1 MSSLRMTGRLTAL
14 LLRYCH
20 FAFCTSH
27 FVFRILHFAF
37 CIPMIYL
44 FHGPDEY
51 QRSQA
56 LARMRADFPPDLAD
70 LNVATLEGRKLKID
84 ALAMACEA
92 MPFLSDKRLVI
103 VSDALKHT
111 KAGKDRED
119 LRAYLGQVPPACD
132 LVFVESDEVDR
143 RSILFTY
150 LKKSATVEEFIPLQ
164 GSELTRWVAE
174 RAKALGVRLESAA
187 SQRLIEFV
195 GGDSRALVNELAKLA
210 SYVGRGGRIT
220 PTEVDLLVQD
230 GQEQNLFSFID
241 DLSTRRLGDALRG
254 ARRLLDD
261 GQAPTYIMFMLARQV
276 RVLLGVR
283 ELSAQRRRPDDI
295 ATELGQRPFVVRKA
309 LEQVRSFG
317 TGDLERLHDRLLDLD
332 LATKTGRIQPD
343 VALELFVAEAC
354 R

>member
-1 MSSLRMTGRLTAL
+1 
-14 LLRYCH
+14 
-20 FAFCTSH
+20 
-27 FVFRILHFAF
+27 
-37 CIPMIYL
+37 MIYL
-44 FHGPDEY
+44 FHGADEY

-70 LNVATLEGRKLKID
+70 LNVSTLEGRKLKID

-111 KAGKDRED
+111 KAGKDREN
-119 LRAYLGQVPPACD
+119 LRDYLSQVPPACD
-132 LVFVESDEVDR
+132 VVFVESDEVDR

-150 LKKSATVEEFIPLQ
+150 LKKSATIEEFIPLQ

-174 RAKALGVRLESAA
+174 RAKALGVRLEKDA

-195 GGDSRALVNELAKLA
+195 GSDSWALVNELDKLA
-210 SYVGRGGRIT
+210 SYVGRGGRIS
-220 PTEVDLLVQD
+220 PADVDLLVQD

-241 DLSTRRLGDALRG
+241 DLSARHLGNALRG

-309 LEQVRSFG
+309 MEQVRGFAAG
-317 TGDLERLHDRLLDLD
+317 ELERLHDRLLDLD
-332 LATKTGRIQPD
+332 LATKTGRIQPE